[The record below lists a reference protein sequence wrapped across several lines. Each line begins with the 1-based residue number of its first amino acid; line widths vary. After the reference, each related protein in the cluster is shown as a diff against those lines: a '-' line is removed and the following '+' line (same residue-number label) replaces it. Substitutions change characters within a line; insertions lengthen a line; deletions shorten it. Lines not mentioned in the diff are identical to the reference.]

1 MCGIV
6 GFAPVKENGA
16 EILKQMMDRI
26 AHRGPDGEGQFVDE
40 YVALG
45 HRRLSIIDLAGGT
58 QPMATEHLVVVFNGE
73 IYNYLELKKEL
84 EDKGHHFK
92 TNSDTEVLLHGY
104 EEYHYEIVNH
114 LRGMFSF
121 ALYDTTTH
129 ELFCA
134 RDHFGIKP
142 FYYYFDQEHFLFAS
156 EIKGFLDHPDFKKE
170 LNRDVLDIY
179 LKMNFVAG
187 EQTFF
192 KNVKQLLPGHYLVY
206 KDKQVEI
213 KRYYSIQFKDQ
224 YKSDQEMI
232 QAIDQIMKD
241 SVKHHLIADVEVG
254 SFLSSGIDSSYLVSL
269 ARPQHTY
276 TVGYNDERYNEI
288 SYAKDLAQQLGIEN
302 KSKIIN
308 KEEYLN
314 ILPKMMYHLDEPTAD
329 PAAVALYFVSELAS
343 QDVKVVLSGEGADE
357 FFGGYNTYRGD
368 IDSGIYGKIPFFI
381 RHFISRI
388 CKHLPTIKGVPFLIR
403 NGERIEDYYVGV
415 NPVFSEQDCKHLLR
429 DTSHLHTHDD
439 IVAPLFKNLGKAT
452 NIQKRQNVDL
462 QTWFIKDILQKG
474 DKMTMAHSIE
484 SRVPFTDK
492 EVFHVAS
499 QLKDNQKVTK
509 VNTKVL
515 LRQAAKKV
523 IPNEAY
529 KKKKLGFPV
538 PLREWMR
545 EEDLYQKVFNGLQT
559 PIIKE
564 LFDDQKLISMLEDHK
579 NQKHDYYKKIWTVYC
594 FSLWHQVFFS
604 EEYENQA

>member
-84 EDKGHHFK
+84 ENKGHHFK

-288 SYAKDLAQQLGIEN
+288 SYAQDLAQQLGIEN

-509 VNTKVL
+509 ENTKVL

-545 EEDLYQKVFNGLQT
+545 EEDLY
-559 PIIKE
+559 
-564 LFDDQKLISMLEDHK
+564 QKLISMLEDHK

>member
-84 EDKGHHFK
+84 ENKGHHFK

-288 SYAKDLAQQLGIEN
+288 SYAQDLAQQLGIEN

-509 VNTKVL
+509 EYTKVL

>member
-84 EDKGHHFK
+84 ENKGHHFK

-288 SYAKDLAQQLGIEN
+288 SYAQDLAQQLGIEN

-509 VNTKVL
+509 ENTKVL

-545 EEDLYQKVFNGLQT
+545 VEDLYQKVFNGLQT

>member
-84 EDKGHHFK
+84 ENKGHHFK

-187 EQTFF
+187 GKKFF

-288 SYAKDLAQQLGIEN
+288 SYAQDLAQQLGIEN

-509 VNTKVL
+509 ENTKVL

>member
-84 EDKGHHFK
+84 ENKGHHFK

-288 SYAKDLAQQLGIEN
+288 SYAQDLAQQLGIEN

-429 DTSHLHTHDD
+429 DSSHLHTHDD

-509 VNTKVL
+509 ENTKVL

>member
-84 EDKGHHFK
+84 ENKGHHFK

-288 SYAKDLAQQLGIEN
+288 SYAQDLAQQLGIEN

-509 VNTKVL
+509 ENTKVL

-529 KKKKLGFPV
+529 KKKKLGLPV

>member
-6 GFAPVKENGA
+6 GFAPVKGNGA

-84 EDKGHHFK
+84 ENKGHHFK

-288 SYAKDLAQQLGIEN
+288 SYAQDLAQQLGIEN

-509 VNTKVL
+509 ENTKVL

>member
-45 HRRLSIIDLAGGT
+45 HRRLSIIVLAGGT

-84 EDKGHHFK
+84 ENKGHHFK

-288 SYAKDLAQQLGIEN
+288 SYAQDLAQQLGIEN

-509 VNTKVL
+509 ENTKVL

-579 NQKHDYYKKIWTVYC
+579 KQKHDYYKKIWTVYC

>member
-84 EDKGHHFK
+84 ENKGHHFK
-92 TNSDTEVLLHGY
+92 TNSDTEALLHGY

-288 SYAKDLAQQLGIEN
+288 SYAQDLAQQLGIEN

-509 VNTKVL
+509 ENTKVL

>member
-84 EDKGHHFK
+84 ENKGHHFK

-288 SYAKDLAQQLGIEN
+288 SYAQDLAQQLGIEN

-484 SRVPFTDK
+484 SRVPFKDK

-509 VNTKVL
+509 ENTKVL

>member
-84 EDKGHHFK
+84 ENKGHHFK

-288 SYAKDLAQQLGIEN
+288 SYAQDLAQQLGIEN

-509 VNTKVL
+509 ENTKVL

-564 LFDDQKLISMLEDHK
+564 LLMIK
-579 NQKHDYYKKIWTVYC
+579 N
-594 FSLWHQVFFS
+594 
-604 EEYENQA
+604 

>member
-84 EDKGHHFK
+84 ENKGHHFK

-288 SYAKDLAQQLGIEN
+288 SYAQDLAQQLGIEN

-484 SRVPFTDK
+484 SRVSFTDK

-509 VNTKVL
+509 ENTKVL

>member
-84 EDKGHHFK
+84 ENKGHHFK

-288 SYAKDLAQQLGIEN
+288 SYAQDLAQQLGIEN

-474 DKMTMAHSIE
+474 DKMTMAQSIE

-509 VNTKVL
+509 ENTKVL

>member
-84 EDKGHHFK
+84 ENKGHHFK

-288 SYAKDLAQQLGIEN
+288 SYAQDLAQQLGIEN

-509 VNTKVL
+509 ENTKVL

-545 EEDLYQKVFNGLQT
+545 EEDL
-559 PIIKE
+559 
-564 LFDDQKLISMLEDHK
+564 
-579 NQKHDYYKKIWTVYC
+579 
-594 FSLWHQVFFS
+594 
-604 EEYENQA
+604 

>member
-84 EDKGHHFK
+84 ENKGHHFK

-288 SYAKDLAQQLGIEN
+288 SYAQDLAQQLGIEN

-509 VNTKVL
+509 ENTKVL

-594 FSLWHQVFFS
+594 FS
-604 EEYENQA
+604 

>member
-84 EDKGHHFK
+84 ENKGHHFK

-288 SYAKDLAQQLGIEN
+288 SYAQDLAQQLGIEN

-415 NPVFSEQDCKHLLR
+415 NPVFL
-429 DTSHLHTHDD
+429 
-439 IVAPLFKNLGKAT
+439 
-452 NIQKRQNVDL
+452 
-462 QTWFIKDILQKG
+462 
-474 DKMTMAHSIE
+474 
-484 SRVPFTDK
+484 SRI
-492 EVFHVAS
+492 A
-499 QLKDNQKVTK
+499 
-509 VNTKVL
+509 NT
-515 LRQAAKKV
+515 
-523 IPNEAY
+523 Y
-529 KKKKLGFPV
+529 
-538 PLREWMR
+538 
-545 EEDLYQKVFNGLQT
+545 
-559 PIIKE
+559 
-564 LFDDQKLISMLEDHK
+564 
-579 NQKHDYYKKIWTVYC
+579 
-594 FSLWHQVFFS
+594 
-604 EEYENQA
+604 

>member
-58 QPMATEHLVVVFNGE
+58 QPMATEHLVVVFNWE

-84 EDKGHHFK
+84 ENKGHHFK

-288 SYAKDLAQQLGIEN
+288 SYAQDLAQQLGIEN

-509 VNTKVL
+509 ENTKVL

>member
-84 EDKGHHFK
+84 ENKGHHFK

-254 SFLSSGIDSSYLVSL
+254 SFLSIGIDSSYLVSL

-288 SYAKDLAQQLGIEN
+288 SYAQDLAQQLGIEN

-509 VNTKVL
+509 ENTKVL

>member
-40 YVALG
+40 YVALV

-84 EDKGHHFK
+84 ENKGHHFK

-288 SYAKDLAQQLGIEN
+288 SYAQDLAQQLGIEN

-429 DTSHLHTHDD
+429 DTTHLHTHDD

-509 VNTKVL
+509 ENTKVL

>member
-84 EDKGHHFK
+84 ENKGHHFK

-288 SYAKDLAQQLGIEN
+288 SYAQDLAQQLGIEN

-509 VNTKVL
+509 ENTKVL

-538 PLREWMR
+538 PLREWIR

>member
-84 EDKGHHFK
+84 ENKGHHFK

-288 SYAKDLAQQLGIEN
+288 SYAQDLAQQLGIEN

-509 VNTKVL
+509 ENTKVL

-545 EEDLYQKVFNGLQT
+545 EEDLYQKIFNGLQT